1 MRNWRKN
8 KKLLFI
14 LDGVKYDAKKAPRS
28 RRQRQ
33 TEDCQH
39 SNGLTSQSDETQSSS
54 LSTPSSPEDEFPD
67 FFLNLDF
74 PEVSDDF
81 DSDLFSMGGTL
92 FDDFT

>member
-1 MRNWRKN
+1 MRNCRKN
-8 KKLLFI
+8 NMPPFI
-14 LDGVKYDAKKAPRS
+14 FNGVKHILSNTSRS
-28 RRQRQ
+28 RKQRQ
-33 TEDCQH
+33 TKDCQQ
-39 SNGLTSQSDETQSSS
+39 SNVPTSQTDETQSSS
-54 LSTPSSPEDEFPD
+54 LSIPSSPEDEFPD